1 MLTILHCLGDDF
13 RVLRVGVD
21 HCLGLSA
28 FNQKKPSLDEL
39 PSSAQL
45 IRSTAIAAASAV
57 AILVTVV
64 LPAEYNID
72 PTGIG
77 GVLGLSEMGEIK
89 AQLAEEAEADR
100 LLEIEA
106 EEQSSLMNDIFGLF
120 VGTAY
125 AQDAEI
131 WRDETTF
138 TLAPGDSAEW
148 KLVMEEG
155 QTVEY
160 RMLVDGGR
168 VNFDMHG
175 HGGGNSVT
183 YEKGRGSTGDEGE
196 IIAAFDGE
204 HGWFWRNRDS
214 QPATVTVQVR
224 GEYTEFKD
232 AS

>member
-1 MLTILHCLGDDF
+1 M
-13 RVLRVGVD
+13 
-21 HCLGLSA
+21 
-28 FNQKKPSLDEL
+28 FNAEKPSLDQL

-45 IRSTAIAAASAV
+45 VRSTAIAAVSAV

-77 GVLGLSEMGEIK
+77 GVIGLTEMGEIK
-89 AQLAEEAEADR
+89 TQLAEEAEADR
-100 LLEIEA
+100 LMELEA

-120 VGTAY
+120 VGAAH
-125 AQDAEI
+125 AQEAEV
-131 WRDETTF
+131 WRDETNF

-160 RMLVDGGR
+160 RMLIEGGR

-175 HGGGNSVT
+175 HGGSQSVT

-196 IIAAFDGE
+196 IVAEFDGE

-214 QPATVTVQVR
+214 SDATVTVQVR
-224 GEYTEFKD
+224 GEYAEFKD

>member
-1 MLTILHCLGDDF
+1 M
-13 RVLRVGVD
+13 
-21 HCLGLSA
+21 
-28 FNQKKPSLDEL
+28 FNAEKPSLDEL

-45 IRSTAIAAASAV
+45 IRSTVIAAASAV
-57 AILVTVV
+57 VILVTVV

-77 GVLGLSEMGEIK
+77 GALGLAEMGEIK

-125 AQDAEI
+125 AQEAEI

-175 HGGGNSVT
+175 HGGGQSVT

>member
-1 MLTILHCLGDDF
+1 M
-13 RVLRVGVD
+13 
-21 HCLGLSA
+21 
-28 FNQKKPSLDEL
+28 FNAEKPSLDEL
-39 PSSAQL
+39 PTSAQL

-77 GVLGLSEMGEIK
+77 GILGLAEMGEIK
-89 AQLAEEAEADR
+89 TQLAGEAEADR
-100 LLEIEA
+100 LMELEA

-120 VGTAY
+120 VGAAH
-125 AQDAEI
+125 AQEAEV

-148 KLVMEEG
+148 KMVMEEG
-155 QTVEY
+155 QTAEY
-160 RMLVDGGR
+160 RMMVEGGR
-168 VNFDMHG
+168 VNFDLHG

-183 YEKGRGSTGDEGE
+183 YEKGRGSTGDEGQ
-196 IIAAFDGE
+196 IVATFDGE
-204 HGWFWRNRDS
+204 HGWFWRNRDGS
-214 QPATVTVQVR
+214 DVTVTVQVR

>member
-1 MLTILHCLGDDF
+1 M
-13 RVLRVGVD
+13 
-21 HCLGLSA
+21 
-28 FNQKKPSLDEL
+28 FNAEKPSLDEL

-45 IRSTAIAAASAV
+45 VRSTAIAAASAV
-57 AILVTVV
+57 VILVTVV

-89 AQLAEEAEADR
+89 TQLADEAEADR
-100 LLEIEA
+100 LMELEA
-106 EEQSSLMNDIFGLF
+106 GEQSSLMNDIFGLF
-120 VGTAY
+120 VGTAH
-125 AQDAEI
+125 AQEAEV

-138 TLAPGDSAEW
+138 SLAPGDSAEW

-155 QTVEY
+155 QTVQY
-160 RMLVDGGR
+160 RMTVEGGR

-175 HGGGNSVT
+175 HGGGQSVT
-183 YEKGRGSTGDEGE
+183 YQKGRGSTGDEGE
-196 IIAAFDGE
+196 IVAAFDGE

-214 QPATVTVQVR
+214 SAATVTVQVR
-224 GEYTEFKD
+224 GEYAEFKD

>member
-1 MLTILHCLGDDF
+1 M
-13 RVLRVGVD
+13 
-21 HCLGLSA
+21 
-28 FNQKKPSLDEL
+28 FNTKKPSLDEL

-45 IRSTAIAAASAV
+45 IRSTAIAAASAA

-77 GVLGLSEMGEIK
+77 GVLGLAEMGEIK
-89 AQLAEEAEADR
+89 TQLAEEAEADR
-100 LLEIEA
+100 LMELEA
-106 EEQSSLMNDIFGLF
+106 EEQSSLMDNIFELF
-120 VGTAY
+120 VGAAH
-125 AQDAEI
+125 AQEAEV

-160 RMLVDGGR
+160 RMLVEGGR
-168 VNFDMHG
+168 VNFDLHG
-175 HGGGNSVT
+175 HGGGQSVT
-183 YEKGRGSTGDEGE
+183 YEKGRGSIGDEGE
-196 IIAAFDGE
+196 IVAAFDGE

-214 QPATVTVQVR
+214 SDATVTVQVR
-224 GEYTEFKD
+224 GEYAEFKD

>member
-1 MLTILHCLGDDF
+1 M
-13 RVLRVGVD
+13 
-21 HCLGLSA
+21 
-28 FNQKKPSLDEL
+28 FNAKKPSLDEL

-45 IRSTAIAAASAV
+45 VRSTAFAATSAV

>member
-1 MLTILHCLGDDF
+1 M
-13 RVLRVGVD
+13 
-21 HCLGLSA
+21 
-28 FNQKKPSLDEL
+28 FNAKKPSLDEL

-77 GVLGLSEMGEIK
+77 GGLGLSVGVFHRSHPLGLSEMGEIK

-120 VGTAY
+120 VGTAH
-125 AQDAEI
+125 AQEAEV

-175 HGGGNSVT
+175 HGGGQSVT

-224 GEYTEFKD
+224 GQYTEFKD

>member
-1 MLTILHCLGDDF
+1 M
-13 RVLRVGVD
+13 
-21 HCLGLSA
+21 
-28 FNQKKPSLDEL
+28 FNAEKPSLDEL

-77 GVLGLSEMGEIK
+77 GVLGLAEMGEIK
-89 AQLAEEAEADR
+89 TQLAAEAEADR
-100 LLEIEA
+100 LLELEA
-106 EEQSSLMNDIFGLF
+106 EEQSSLMNDILGLF
-120 VGTAY
+120 VGAAH
-125 AQDAEI
+125 AQEAEV

-148 KLVMEEG
+148 KLVMDVG
-155 QTVEY
+155 QTAEY

-168 VNFDMHG
+168 VNFDLHG
-175 HGGGNSVT
+175 HGGGKSVT

-196 IIAAFDGE
+196 IVAAFDGE

-214 QPATVTVQVR
+214 ETATVTVQVR
-224 GEYTEFKD
+224 GEYAEFKD